1 MLQRLTSVVAFSV
14 FLTLGGSVMA
24 QKIPAEVKQVV
35 AFIFVKAPDG
45 KLIPNGTAFFVG
57 VRDEKVPDRFHVYIV
72 TAKHVVSETPG
83 GKLLQNVYLRLDK
96 RAGGTQTFEIP
107 LIPDGPNRTVYFPTD
122 PTVDLAVIPALPDEK
137 TFDFKFLPDDLI
149 VDAKKFSELKISE
162 GSDVFF
168 TGLFAPHLGQQKNY
182 PVVRFGRVAL
192 ITDEKVNWGGTLMDL
207 YLIESSSFG
216 GNSGS
221 PVFFYLGSDREPGS
235 IVVGP
240 PQLYLAGVMMGAFQ
254 DVRPIQVVQ
263 TGTTA
268 VSTSNLGISAVVPAY
283 KVREFLYSEILKNQR
298 THKP

>member
-1 MLQRLTSVVAFSV
+1 MWKRRTSIVTFLMI
-14 FLTLGGSVMA
+14 LTLGAAAMG
-24 QKIPAEVKQVV
+24 QKIPSEVKQVV

-57 VRDEKVPDRFHVYIV
+57 VHDEKVADRFFLYLV

-83 GKLLQNVYLRLDK
+83 GKLLQTIYLRLDK

-107 LIPDGPNRTVYFPTD
+107 LQADGPNRTVYFPAD
-122 PTVDLAVIPALPDEK
+122 PTVDLAVIPALPDQK
-137 TFDFKFLPDDLI
+137 TFDFKFLPDELI
-149 VDAKKFSELKISE
+149 VDAKKFAELKISE

-168 TGLFAPHLGQQKNY
+168 TGLFTPHLGQQKNL

-192 ITDEKVNWGGTLMDL
+192 ITEEKVNFGGTPMDL

-240 PQLYLAGVMMGAFQ
+240 PQLYLAGVMTGAFQ

-263 TGTTA
+263 TGATA
-268 VSTSNLGISAVVPAY
+268 VSTSNLGISAVTPAY
-283 KVREFLYSEILKNQR
+283 KLREFLYSDALKNQR
-298 THKP
+298 TPKP